1 MSEDFGQAFEFNED
15 DFRAMWN
22 GADGE
27 DSLDGAFEL
36 PTFVTEN
43 PRLHQLHGA
52 IVRRLRKEAEG
63 LPMDTIQTLL
73 LERIA
78 FNYIVMKAREMG
90 FLDMGNA
97 RAQKD
102 FQTFWLAMTNQFSK
116 NLQKATAAEDRER
129 TLREVRDIV
138 INTLTSAVDDKETK
152 DKLLGDFSRAF
163 AAAGI

>member
-1 MSEDFGQAFEFNED
+1 MSEDFGQSFEFNED

-27 DSLDGAFEL
+27 DSLDAAFEL
-36 PTFVTEN
+36 PTFVTDN
-43 PRLHQLHGA
+43 PRLLQLHGA

-63 LPMDTIQTLL
+63 VPMDTIQVLL

-78 FNYIVMKAREMG
+78 FNYIVMKAREAG
-90 FLDMGNA
+90 LLDMGTA
-97 RAQKD
+97 RSQKD

-116 NLQKATAAEDRER
+116 NLQKATAAEDRAR

-138 INTLTSAVDDKETK
+138 MDTLSKVEDRDTQL
-152 DKLLGDFSRAF
+152 KLLGDFAQAF
-163 AAAGI
+163 ESAGI